1 MHEVHNLLLNCPGM
15 DKSLGARLLNH
26 LLKALPQI
34 SGESGTTGSAGTT
47 SPLPLPTSPTQSPLA
62 LPSFQPRPLHL
73 HTPPS
78 PVSPPSPSSPHCSP
92 GILLQREGAGM
103 RPSPPRSPSPQP
115 LAPSALP
122 PAFPGGDPSM
132 WRPWWRSET
141 LYHCSLALSPLL
153 PLFPNSVHYIL
164 ISWDVWVL
172 GLFTLRA
179 ERSPNNSRSSSPWGF
194 CGIVWSTI
202 LYAWFTTVWACLEI
216 WKTKENQH
224 QGCSLRIEQMRKRIV
239 ASLLDG
245 TVILLNQEAMN
256 FA

>member
-1 MHEVHNLLLNCPGM
+1 MHEVHNLLLNCSGM

-34 SGESGTTGSAGTT
+34 SGESGVTGNAATTA
-47 SPLPLPTSPTQSPLA
+47 PHPLPTSPTHSSMA
-62 LPSFQPRPLHL
+62 LPSFQPRALHL
-73 HTPPS
+73 HTPSS
-78 PVSPPSPSSPHCSP
+78 PVSPSSPSSPHCSP

-103 RPSPPRSPSPQP
+103 RPSPARSPSPQP

-132 WRPWWRSET
+132 WRPWWKSKT
-141 LYHCSLALSPLL
+141 LYHFSLALSLLL

-179 ERSPNNSRSSSPWGF
+179 ERSLNNSRSLSPWGF

-202 LYAWFTTVWACLEI
+202 LYGWFTTVCACLGI
-216 WKTKENQH
+216 
-224 QGCSLRIEQMRKRIV
+224 
-239 ASLLDG
+239 
-245 TVILLNQEAMN
+245 
-256 FA
+256 